1 VANAVLDGTDAVMLS
16 AETSVGAY
24 PVEAVHYM
32 RTICQEAES
41 MLLNDGLPHPHL
53 QMPLGIH
60 RTNTESIAVAVYHIA
75 EEKRVSAIISLSY
88 SGETSRLIS
97 NQRPRAPIFSVTTD
111 PAVARRMGLLW
122 GVTGI
127 VIEQL
132 TNTDETIDYIKA
144 SLLKE
149 KLFPPTATVVFTIGR
164 PLVGRARTNMLSLE
178 VLGK

>member
-1 VANAVLDGTDAVMLS
+1 
-16 AETSVGAY
+16 
-24 PVEAVHYM
+24 
-32 RTICQEAES
+32 
-41 MLLNDGLPHPHL
+41 
-53 QMPLGIH
+53 
-60 RTNTESIAVAVYHIA
+60 
-75 EEKRVSAIISLSY
+75 
-88 SGETSRLIS
+88 
-97 NQRPRAPIFSVTTD
+97 
-111 PAVARRMGLLW
+111 
-122 GVTGI
+122 

>member
-1 VANAVLDGTDAVMLS
+1 
-16 AETSVGAY
+16 
-24 PVEAVHYM
+24 
-32 RTICQEAES
+32 
-41 MLLNDGLPHPHL
+41 
-53 QMPLGIH
+53 
-60 RTNTESIAVAVYHIA
+60 
-75 EEKRVSAIISLSY
+75 
-88 SGETSRLIS
+88 
-97 NQRPRAPIFSVTTD
+97 
-111 PAVARRMGLLW
+111 MGLLW